1 MIELTD
7 TFYMIWIA
15 CGVCMFLSYFIGK
28 TAGYKKMHLQIATSL
43 IDIELERAKVQ
54 IMKAEI
60 SKVQDEL
67 TQTIEDNPSFEI
79 EDNK

>member
-7 TFYMIWIA
+7 TFYMIW
-15 CGVCMFLSYFIGK
+15 GVCGLGMFLSFILGK
-28 TAGYKKMHLQIATSL
+28 KAGYNKMHSQIATSL

-54 IMKAEI
+54 IMKSEI

-67 TQTIEDNPSFEI
+67 TQTIEENE
-79 EDNK
+79 

>member
-7 TFYMIWIA
+7 TFYMIWIV
-15 CGVCMFLSYFIGK
+15 CGVGMFLSFILGK
-28 TAGYKKMHLQIATSL
+28 SAGYNKMHMELATSL

-54 IMKAEI
+54 IMKSEI

-67 TQTIEDNPSFEI
+67 AEVTDTIKEGKDVT
-79 EDNK
+79 

>member
-7 TFYMIWIA
+7 TFYMIW
-15 CGVCMFLSYFIGK
+15 GVCGLGMFLSFILGK
-28 TAGYKKMHLQIATSL
+28 KAGYNKMHSQIATSL

-54 IMKAEI
+54 IMKSEI

-67 TQTIEDNPSFEI
+67 AQTIEDNE
-79 EDNK
+79 

>member
-7 TFYMIWIA
+7 TFYMIW
-15 CGVCMFLSYFIGK
+15 GVCGLGMFLSFILGK
-28 TAGYKKMHLQIATSL
+28 KAGYNKMHSQIATSL

-54 IMKAEI
+54 IMKSEI

-67 TQTIEDNPSFEI
+67 TQTIEEND
-79 EDNK
+79 

>member
-7 TFYMIWIA
+7 TFYMIW
-15 CGVCMFLSYFIGK
+15 GVCGLGMFLSFILGK
-28 TAGYKKMHLQIATSL
+28 KEGYNKMHSQIATSL

-54 IMKAEI
+54 IMKSEI

-67 TQTIEDNPSFEI
+67 AQTIEDNE
-79 EDNK
+79 

>member
-67 TQTIEDNPSFEI
+67 AEVTDTIEEGKDVT
-79 EDNK
+79 

>member
-7 TFYMIWIA
+7 TFYMIW
-15 CGVCMFLSYFIGK
+15 GVCGLGMFLSFILGK
-28 TAGYKKMHLQIATSL
+28 KAGYNKMHSQIATSL

-67 TQTIEDNPSFEI
+67 EQTIEDNE
-79 EDNK
+79 